1 MKELNKKIG
10 AIVGTVVLGISI
22 MALPAL
28 ANTQSGQNY
37 GWAAQ
42 MQSFMSRT
50 FSPAQHQQF
59 MNSSAMK
66 NLHNST
72 DMQQAM
78 LSGDVGKMQSL
89 LNSDPAV
96 KDQMGQENIDK
107 MNQIM
112 SNIKQQ
118 NIKPGTMGQAGLNGM
133 GNDQINMMMGTNLG
147 LMSTG
152 GMGYRQ

>member
-1 MKELNKKIG
+1 MKKLNKKIG

-28 ANTQSGQNY
+28 ADTQSGQGN
-37 GWAAQ
+37 GWLAQ
-42 MQSFMSRT
+42 MQSYMSQT

-59 MNSSAMK
+59 MNSSAMQ

-72 DMQQAM
+72 VMQQAM
-78 LSGDVGKMQSL
+78 QSGDIGKMQSL
-89 LNSDPAV
+89 MNSNPAL
-96 KDQMGQENIDK
+96 KAQIGQENIDK

-118 NIKPGTMGQAGLNGM
+118 NIQPGTMGQAGINGM
-133 GNDQINMMMGTNLG
+133 GNGQVNMMGSSRG
-147 LMSTG
+147 SMSTG